1 MLIIGERINSSR
13 KQIAQAILSHNS
25 GFIQNEAKAQTDAG
39 ATYIDLNAGSFIG
52 EEAKYLKW
60 LIEVVQEC
68 TDHPLCIDSPDPR
81 VIKEVLPMV
90 KTAPMI
96 NSISLEP
103 DRLKGILPLVA
114 EYKSKVIA
122 LCQTQDS
129 IAESTEDKVNLAG
142 QLVENVTASGVPLDD
157 LYIDPLLYPI
167 GTNTE
172 SAKATLDAIE
182 QIMKKFPG
190 VHTTCGLT
198 NISYGLPNRRLVNRT
213 FLVAAIGRGLDSAII
228 DPTDK
233 KLYGAL
239 KTALMVMGKDEFCME
254 YISTFKEGRLE

>member
-13 KQIAQAILSHNS
+13 KQIAKAIASHNA
-25 GFIQNEAKAQTDAG
+25 GFIQNEAKAQVKAG

-52 EEAKYLKW
+52 EESKYVKW
-60 LIEVVQEC
+60 LIEVVKEC
-68 TDHPLCIDSPDPR
+68 IEHPLCIDSLDPK

-96 NSISLEP
+96 NSITLET
-103 DRLKGILPLVA
+103 DRLQGILPLAA
-114 EYKSKVIA
+114 EYKSKIIA

-129 IAESTEDKVNLAG
+129 IAESTEDKVRFAG
-142 QLVENVTASGVPLDD
+142 QLAETVTASGVALDD
-157 LYIDPLLYPI
+157 LYIDPLVYPL

-198 NISYGLPNRRLVNRT
+198 NISYGLPQRRLVNRT
-213 FLVAAIGRGLDSAII
+213 FLVSAIGRGLDSAII
-228 DPTDK
+228 GPTDK
-233 KLYGAL
+233 KLYASL
-239 KTALMVMGKDEFCME
+239 KAALMVMDKDEFCMHH
-254 YISTFKEGRLE
+254 ISAFKEGRLE

>member
-13 KQIAQAILSHNS
+13 KQIAEAILSHNS
-25 GFIQNEAKAQTDAG
+25 DFIQNEAKAQVKAG

-60 LIEVVQEC
+60 LIEVIQEM
-68 TDHPLCIDSPDPR
+68 TDHPLCIDSPDPE
-81 VIKEVLPMV
+81 VIKELIPML

-96 NSISLEP
+96 NSITLEP

-122 LCQTQDS
+122 LCQTQNS
-129 IAESTEDKVNLAG
+129 IAETTEDKVKFAG
-142 QLVENVTASGVPLDD
+142 QLIEKVTASGVPLDD

-239 KTALMVMGKDEFCME
+239 KTALMVMGKDEFCMK

>member
-1 MLIIGERINSSR
+1 MLLIGERINSSR

-25 GFIQNEAKAQTDAG
+25 DFIQNEAIAQVDAG
-39 ATYIDLNAGSFIG
+39 ADYLDVNAGSFIG
-52 EEAKYLKW
+52 EEEKHLRW
-60 LIEVVQEC
+60 LIEVIQEA
-68 TDHPLCIDSPDPR
+68 TDCLICIDSPNPE
-81 VIKEVLPMV
+81 VIKSVLPLAKIV
-90 KTAPMI
+90 PMI
-96 NSISLEP
+96 NSTTLEP
-103 DRLKGILPLVA
+103 NRLVSILPLVV
-114 EYKSKVIA
+114 EYKCKVIA

-129 IAESTEDKVNLAG
+129 IAETTEDKVNLAG
-142 QLVENVTASGVPLDD
+142 QLIENVTASGVPLDD

-233 KLYGAL
+233 MLYGSL
-239 KTALMVMGKDEFCME
+239 KAAFMVMGKDEFCIE
-254 YISTFKEGRLE
+254 YVSAYREGRLE

>member
-60 LIEVVQEC
+60 LIEVVQEV
-68 TDHPLCIDSPDPR
+68 TDHPLCIDSPDPK
-81 VIKEVLPMV
+81 VIKAVLPMI

-96 NSISLEP
+96 NSITLEP

-114 EYKSKVIA
+114 EYKSKVVA

-129 IAESTEDKVNLAG
+129 IAETTEDKVKLAG
-142 QLVENVTASGVPLDD
+142 
-157 LYIDPLLYPI
+157 
-167 GTNTE
+167 
-172 SAKATLDAIE
+172 
-182 QIMKKFPG
+182 
-190 VHTTCGLT
+190 
-198 NISYGLPNRRLVNRT
+198 
-213 FLVAAIGRGLDSAII
+213 
-228 DPTDK
+228 
-233 KLYGAL
+233 
-239 KTALMVMGKDEFCME
+239 
-254 YISTFKEGRLE
+254 